1 MSCILVTGAAGFLGR
16 RLLKELIAVGHIGGK
31 PIQRIVLAD
40 VHPPACPVSTEIDV
54 SLRQGDLSDHSFVE
68 SLADEG
74 FDTLFHLASLL
85 TLQAETDPSF
95 AYKVNVEALR
105 VLMDMAQNRPKVIF
119 SSSIAIH
126 GGALPEVVDD
136 DCNPVPATTYGTH
149 KAINELLIADYS
161 RLGRIDGRCLRLP
174 IVLTRPG
181 APTPAV
187 SDQVA
192 AIIREPLKGIDVDVL
207 LSAETL
213 VPIVSAG
220 AVVAALL
227 RLHDVPAERL
237 PPKRALNLPALS
249 VTVAE
254 LAEAAARHGGE
265 GRITYRPDPGVQ
277 AIVNGWPRRFV
288 SRHAAGLG
296 LGPDADL
303 EALILDYLQY
313 KDD

>member
-1 MSCILVTGAAGFLGR
+1 MSSVLITGAAGFLGR
-16 RLLKELIAVGHIGGK
+16 RLLKELIAEGHIGGK
-31 PIQRIVLAD
+31 PIRRIVLAD
-40 VHPPACPVSTEIDV
+40 VHPAACSVSTEIDV
-54 SLRQGDLSDHSFVE
+54 SVRQGDLSDRGFVK
-68 SLADEG
+68 SLSAEG
-74 FDTLFHLASLL
+74 FDTLFHMASLL

-105 VLMDMAQNRPKVIF
+105 TLMELAQNRPTVIF
-119 SSSIAIH
+119 TSSIAIH
-126 GGALPEVVDD
+126 GGVLPEEVDD

-161 RLGRIDGRCLRLP
+161 RLGRIDGRSLRLP

-181 APTPAV
+181 APAPAV

-192 AIIREPLKGIDVDVL
+192 AIVREPLKGMDVDVL
-207 LSAETL
+207 LSPETL

-220 AVVAALL
+220 AVVRALL
-227 RLHDVPAERL
+227 RLHDVSSDRL

-254 LAEAAARHGGE
+254 LTEAAARHGGL
-265 GRITYRPDPGVQ
+265 GRVTYKPDPGVQ
-277 AIVNGWPRRFV
+277 AIVDGWPRRFV
-288 SRHAAGLG
+288 SRRAAGLG

-303 EALILDYLQY
+303 DALILDYLHN